1 MTDSDPRAAKRAE
14 LVEALAAIALADGL
28 DALSLRPAATR
39 LGTSDRMLLYY
50 FGTKAALMR
59 AVLLCI
65 SDRLADWLVRAGG
78 EARVH
83 PQRMIGQATELITQ
97 AEARPFMQIWLEIV
111 ARAGRG
117 DALFAEI
124 AAAIVE
130 RWIDWLVAR
139 VDFSPGVD
147 ARPSAAMMLAIVDG
161 IALLDLAAPSIA
173 AAARSRVS
181 PT

>member
-1 MTDSDPRAAKRAE
+1 
-14 LVEALAAIALADGL
+14 
-28 DALSLRPAATR
+28 
-39 LGTSDRMLLYY
+39 
-50 FGTKAALMR
+50 
-59 AVLLCI
+59 
-65 SDRLADWLVRAGG
+65 
-78 EARVH
+78 
-83 PQRMIGQATELITQ
+83 
-97 AEARPFMQIWLEIV
+97 MQIWLEIV